1 MIDILVAVAIA
12 LTVSIL
18 LTPMLIRLFNRQGF
32 GHEIREDGPPSHQTK
47 RGTPSMGG
55 VAILAGIWAGYLGT
69 HLAGLAFNGE
79 GPSASGLLVL
89 FLATTLG
96 AVGFL
101 DDLIKIRRTR
111 NLGLNKT
118 AKTVGQIAAAV
129 LVGVLVLQFRNDA
142 GLTPGTSELSY
153 VREIA
158 TVTLGPALFVLFC
171 VVVVSAWSNAVNV
184 TDGLDGLAAGSMG
197 MVTAAYVL
205 ITFWQYRNACAS
217 VPGPGCY
224 NVRDP
229 LDLAIIAAATAGACV
244 GFLWWNAAPAKIFMG
259 DTGSLAL
266 GGIIAGISVTSR
278 TEILAVVLGSLFVA
292 EIVSVVVQI
301 LAFRTTGRRAF
312 RMAPFHH
319 HFELVGWA
327 ETTVIIRFWLLT
339 AISCGLGVAL
349 FYSEWLAAT
358 RGGRGEPRPRA
369 GAVVGGGAGAGR
381 RGRRDRARGP
391 GGAECAGGDGNAVRR
406 RPGHPAAVRRCRHG
420 DGGFR
425 DRRRPHRRLRPGGRQ
440 SRVPA
445 DGAR

>member
-1 MIDILVAVAIA
+1 MIGILIAVGIS

-18 LTPMLIRLFNRQGF
+18 LTPALIRVFTRQGF

-55 VAILAGIWAGYLGT
+55 VAILAGIWTGYLGT
-69 HLAGLAFNGE
+69 HLALLAFDSA

-89 FLATTLG
+89 LLATALG
-96 AVGFL
+96 AVGFV
-101 DDLIKIRRTR
+101 DDLIKIRRAR

-118 AKTVGQIAAAV
+118 AKTVGQITAAV
-129 LVGVLVLQFRNDA
+129 LFGILVLQFRNAD
-142 GLTPGTSELSY
+142 GLTPGSTDLSY

-158 TVTLGPALFVLFC
+158 TVTLVPALFVVFC
-171 VVVVSAWSNAVNV
+171 VVMVSAWSNAVNF
-184 TDGLDGLAAGSMG
+184 TDGLDGLAGGCMA

-217 VPGPGCY
+217 APGLGCY

-229 LDLAIIAAATAGACV
+229 LDLALVAAATAGACI

-266 GGIIAGISVTSR
+266 GGILAGISVTSR

-292 EIVSVVVQI
+292 EITSVVLQI
-301 LAFRTTGRRAF
+301 LAFRTTGRRVF

-319 HFELVGWA
+319 HFELLGWA

-349 FYSEWLAAT
+349 FYSEWLAAI
-358 RGGRGEPRPRA
+358 
-369 GAVVGGGAGAGR
+369 
-381 RGRRDRARGP
+381 
-391 GGAECAGGDGNAVRR
+391 GD
-406 RPGHPAAVRRCRHG
+406 
-420 DGGFR
+420 
-425 DRRRPHRRLRPGGRQ
+425 
-440 SRVPA
+440 
-445 DGAR
+445 